1 MLCPFLLSSVVGWF
15 PVIFKMRNIYKYIYI
30 SFFLV
35 ALGLSCG
42 MRVFTV
48 SCVILIAY
56 ICIYICFLVA
66 LGLGCGMQV
75 FTVSCVTF
83 VAAHGISSCGAWVQ
97 LP

>member
-48 SCVILIAY
+48 SCV
-56 ICIYICFLVA
+56 
-66 LGLGCGMQV
+66 
-75 FTVSCVTF
+75 TF